1 MSMDSNTT
9 SPQAGKHKPDYKIVI
24 LGQKDVGKTSLI
36 FRYIHRRFTETVTTI
51 GASFFLR
58 RHKGKN
64 FALWDTA
71 GEERFSGLSALYS
84 RDASAAILAYDVTC
98 LESFYCLRTRFLPML
113 SSAKDS
119 CIYVVVGTKI
129 DLPCQGD
136 EPQQGQVNSE
146 EARQFAVEIN
156 SHLPEGTFPDDVAP
170 FFETS
175 SKSGDGVDSL
185 FTFIFEQLL
194 ERVDKEP
201 DLETVNPGVV
211 EVEKKH
217 SKSQVACCKN

>member
-1 MSMDSNTT
+1 MSEGNETT
-9 SPQAGKHKPDYKIVI
+9 PPQPGKHKPDYKIVI

-84 RDASAAILAYDVTC
+84 RDASAAILAYDITC
-98 LESFYCLRTRFLPML
+98 TDSFASLKTRFLPML
-113 SSAKDS
+113 NSAKDT
-119 CIYVVVGTKI
+119 CIYVVVGTKL
-129 DLPCQGD
+129 DLSATTDAGSSA
-136 EPQQGQVNSE
+136 QVNSDD
-146 EARQFAVEIN
+146 AKRFALEIN
-156 SHLPEGTFPDDVAP
+156 SHLPEGTFSSGAVP

-175 SKSGDGVDSL
+175 SKSGDGVDNL
-185 FTFIFEQLL
+185 FTFIFEHLL
-194 ERVDKEP
+194 ERTDSEP
-201 DLETVNPGVV
+201 IVETVNPG
-211 EVEKKH
+211 EVESEKPHVKKETT
-217 SKSQVACCKN
+217 CCKN

>member
-1 MSMDSNTT
+1 MSADNGAT
-9 SPQAGKHKPDYKIVI
+9 SPQPGKHKPDYKIVI

-98 LESFYCLRTRFLPML
+98 SDSFNCLRTRFLPML
-113 SSAKDS
+113 NSAKDS
-119 CIYVVVGTKI
+119 CVYVVVGTKL
-129 DLPCQGD
+129 DLS
-136 EPQQGQVNSE
+136 NSE
-146 EARQFAVEIN
+146 DDPPVKRVDADEARQFAIEIN
-156 SHLPEGTFPDDVAP
+156 SHLPDGTFTDDCVP

-175 SKSGDGVDSL
+175 SKSGDGVDNL
-185 FTFIFEQLL
+185 FTFIFDLL
-194 ERVDKEP
+194 LARVEKEP
-201 DLETVNPGVV
+201 DIETVNPGVV
-211 EVEKKH
+211 EVEKTSPKNGT
-217 SKSQVACCKN
+217 CCKN

>member
-1 MSMDSNTT
+1 MATAS
-9 SPQAGKHKPDYKIVI
+9 SPQVGKHKPDFKIVI

-58 RHKGKN
+58 RHNEKN

-98 LESFYCLRTRFLPML
+98 WDSFRSLKTRFLPML
-113 SSAKDS
+113 GSAKDS

-129 DLPCQGD
+129 DLAKKASDGPSTVD
-136 EPQQGQVNSE
+136 VE
-146 EARQFAVEIN
+146 EAKKFAQEIN
-156 SHLPEGTFPDDVAP
+156 SHLPEGTITSDNIP

-175 SKSGDGVDSL
+175 SKFGDGVDEL
-185 FTFIFEQLL
+185 FTFIFDHLL
-194 ERVDKEP
+194 ATHVEP
-201 DLETVNPGVV
+201 VPNDTVNPGVS
-211 EVEKKH
+211 E
-217 SKSQVACCKN
+217 SKVQASQQPKQCCKS

>member
-1 MSMDSNTT
+1 MSTHSGAT
-9 SPQAGKHKPDYKIVI
+9 SPQPGKHKPDYKIVI

-98 LESFYCLRTRFLPML
+98 SESFNSLKTRFLPML

-119 CIYVVVGTKI
+119 CIYVVVGTKL
-129 DLPCQGD
+129 DLFSQEDSTRKGVD
-136 EPQQGQVNSE
+136 SE
-146 EARQFAVEIN
+146 DASRFAAEIN
-156 SHLPEGTFPDDVAP
+156 SHLPEGTFPDGVVP

-175 SKSGDGVDSL
+175 SKSGDGVDNL
-185 FTFIFEQLL
+185 FTFIFDQLL
-194 ERVDKEP
+194 ERMEKEP
-201 DLETVNPGVV
+201 QIETVNPCMD
-211 EVEKKH
+211 EVE
-217 SKSQVACCKN
+217 SKNPKPQTSCCKS

>member
-1 MSMDSNTT
+1 MSEEKESTP
-9 SPQAGKHKPDYKIVI
+9 PQPGKHKPDFKIVI

-98 LESFYCLRTRFLPML
+98 ADSFASLKTRFLPML
-113 SSAKDS
+113 SSAKDH
-119 CIYVVVGTKI
+119 CIYVVVGTKL
-129 DLPCQGD
+129 DLAQPDATQI
-136 EPQQGQVNSE
+136 EQVDSE
-146 EARQFAVEIN
+146 EAKRFALEIN
-156 SHLPEGTFPDDVAP
+156 SHLPEESFASGIVP

-175 SKSGDGVDSL
+175 SKSGDGVDNL
-185 FTFIFEQLL
+185 FTFIFEHLL
-194 ERVDKEP
+194 ERTEDEP
-201 DLETVNPGVV
+201 AVETVNPG
-211 EVEKKH
+211 ELGTEKTAEKKE
-217 SKSQVACCKN
+217 KTCCKN